1 MSAFYGWMCLTYSL
15 HPVYHFLIEATHPCK
30 PASFLCTVHA
40 LYCSLQT
47 TVCLRAVWVLAVSY
61 WRGVD
66 VPRGAGEAI
75 MMIFTMS
82 DNECQGNPRL
92 GPRSNTQTNNTH
104 HACTLWW
111 TKCHHETHT
120 HTLTSWNPRHCL
132 CLISLGT
139 EFAGKSEAPN
149 LAPRSRT
156 WGSPK
161 AFYAD
166 THPPPPSSPPPLLPI
181 LTALFFYHTGNQ
193 KDSTALKSF
202 LQLIDGDCGHRTWL
216 MQPQAC

>member
-92 GPRSNTQTNNTH
+92 GPRSNTQTNKHTPCLH
-104 HACTLWW
+104 TLMNKMPPWN
-111 TKCHHETHT
+111 THT
-120 HTLTSWNPRHCL
+120 HIHLHPGTPDTACVLSVWVLSLQGNQRHPILPRGVEL
-132 CLISLGT
+132 
-139 EFAGKSEAPN
+139 EAPQKPFM
-149 LAPRSRT
+149 L
-156 WGSPK
+156 
-161 AFYAD
+161 
-166 THPPPPSSPPPLLPI
+166 I
-181 LTALFFYHTGNQ
+181 LTLLLHLLLLLFFL
-193 KDSTALKSF
+193 S
-202 LQLIDGDCGHRTWL
+202 
-216 MQPQAC
+216 